1 MAKKKRG
8 KKPTVNRPM
17 QFDDR
22 IRQLTAMKQALLDT
36 IQRTELDRNSA
47 QYKSKVRKLFESA
60 LQESIAKTRRS
71 GRYEAMER
79 LKLNGHYQKRRISA
93 AVEYAPEFASRFE
106 KKFPATDIEKA
117 LAELCSVPVAALP
130 DGMEE
135 DRYITLAI
143 AIFILDELFDNNNI
157 WEARLYI
164 PSSPDLLCNVELP
177 DDFYDSCYEDDLIK
191 GMMYLIQNRCENEG
205 DVFWNHVSA
214 ARIKGELPEIRYARS
229 EMLSIDPDGLE
240 EYEAKIRVEAAEMSC
255 RERLDRIYSFI
266 RPQIIERA
274 EKRFEDKLFEL
285 SEMVLGRY
293 EEYSKKYVSQAE
305 ETAGILDRLIK
316 AENRLSAVTQR
327 LESAPK
333 NAGNPGIAPMNT
345 MRNLNDFPAF
355 SALGDRILN
364 PVETDGLDD
373 FDEFDRLNETIA
385 GYADSLREADDRT
398 NEAYL
403 RRNMFLAYAI
413 NNRRDYDVFDEV
425 APEDIELMSGFR
437 IDNPYEICFAYFYLL
452 DSGSGLPWL
461 AGLPGAV
468 LDFAA
473 ELLPWTN
480 DYNENLD
487 CLYDSY
493 DDEEDITEAE
503 AETGDPSEEA
513 GNTKADESDKADE
526 ADEEIPDNIEKE
538 SKLYSKDYTDYVTWY
553 DEGVRR
559 VSKQELLHLNF
570 PQLLFNE
577 TRMNLPRNTLSSDR
591 REKGL
596 LKSGISRKNMELFK
610 LLIEVC
616 DKASCRIG
624 LSDRGEPEPSLEN
637 EDDAEALKKLLSEK
651 NGEIARLKQDL
662 HNAENEIKKEREEAA
677 KIQSGCDADRR
688 ELNELR
694 ELIYELQNKTE
705 AEPSSEADEITLPY
719 TAERRIVIFG
729 GHDSWLRAIRPLLR
743 NVRIIDPYT
752 NPDINLIRNADV
764 IWMQSNAMPHSYYNK
779 IMDIIR
785 QRKIPVKYFAY
796 ASAEKC
802 ARQLAEYDMKG

>member
-1 MAKKKRG
+1 MAKKKHS
-8 KKPTVNRPM
+8 KKPVANRPA
-17 QFDDR
+17 QFGDR
-22 IRQLTAMKQALLDT
+22 IRQLTAMKRALLDS

-47 QYKSKVRKLFESA
+47 QYKSKVRKLFEAA
-60 LQESIAKTRRS
+60 LQKSIAETRKS
-71 GRYEAMER
+71 GRYNAMER
-79 LKLNGHYQKRRISA
+79 LKLNSHYQKRRINA
-93 AVEYAPEFASRFE
+93 AVEYAPGFASRFE
-106 KKFPATDIEKA
+106 KKFPAIDIEKA
-117 LAELCSVPVAALP
+117 LAEISSLSVCALP

-143 AIFILDELFDNNNI
+143 AIFILDELYGSGNI

-177 DDFYDSCYEDDLIK
+177 DDFYDSCYENDLIK
-191 GMMYLIQNRCENEG
+191 GMMYLIRNRCGNEG
-205 DVFWNHVSA
+205 DVFLNHESA
-214 ARIKGELPEIRYARS
+214 ARVKEELPEIRYAKS
-229 EMLSIDPDGLE
+229 ELLLADPESSD
-240 EYEAKIRVEAAEMSC
+240 EYESKISAEAAKMSC

-285 SEMVLGRY
+285 SEIILGRY
-293 EEYSKKYVSQAE
+293 EEYSKEYINLAE
-305 ETAGILDRLIK
+305 ETVGLFDRLIK

-327 LESAPK
+327 LDSAQK
-333 NAGNPGIAPMNT
+333 NAGRSGIAPMNT
-345 MRNLNDFPAF
+345 MKNMNDFPAF
-355 SALGDRILN
+355 SAFGDMILN

-373 FDEFDRLNETIA
+373 FDELDRLNEAID
-385 GYADSLREADDRT
+385 GYVDSVRESGDRT
-398 NEAYL
+398 NEAYA
-403 RRNMFLAYAI
+403 RRSMFLAYAV
-413 NNRRDYDVFDEV
+413 NNRRDYDIFDEV

-452 DSGSGLPWL
+452 DSGSSLPWL
-461 AGLPGAV
+461 AGLPGTV

-480 DYNENLD
+480 DYNENLEY
-487 CLYDSY
+487 LYDSY
-493 DDEEDITEAE
+493 DDEDITEAE
-503 AETGDPSEEA
+503 HETGDDPKEA
-513 GNTKADESDKADE
+513 ETAE

-538 SKLYSKDYTDYVTWY
+538 SKLYSRDYTDYVTWY

-577 TRMNLPRNTLSSDR
+577 TRMNLPRNTLNSDQ

-596 LKSGISRKNMELFK
+596 LKSGISRKNMDMFK

-616 DKASCRIG
+616 GKASCRIG
-624 LSDRGEPEPSLEN
+624 FPDGGSPEPSLEN
-637 EDDAEALKKLLSEK
+637 EEDAKTLKKLLSEK
-651 NGEIARLKQDL
+651 NNEIARLKQEL
-662 HNAENEIKKEREEAA
+662 HKAENEIKKEREAA
-677 KIQSGCDADRR
+677 GKIQSGCEADRR

-705 AEPSSEADEITLPY
+705 SEPESEADEITLPY
-719 TAERRIVIFG
+719 TAECRIVIFG

-764 IWMQSNAMPHSYYNK
+764 VWMQSNAMPHSYYNK

-802 ARQLAEYDMKG
+802 ARQLAMHDMKG